1 MQDGQGNGV
10 GRLSGRTSG
19 GVAQFAF
26 DVVARLVAG
35 DATTTGPLRDDLV
48 ERFSWA
54 VIDPELGRFEA
65 MKPDLRRA
73 RISPTLFAD
82 RYVPE
87 IARRLG
93 KGWED
98 DTMSFAQVTMGAS
111 RLQAILREI
120 GADWVADQGI
130 SHGASGD
137 RATVLM
143 IVPAG
148 EQHTLGVFVL
158 IGQLRR
164 RGVSV
169 CLRIGPSEDDLRTLL
184 GERQFDG
191 AMISVATPEKQAACR
206 TVLKLLKDVTTGRL
220 HVAVGG
226 AALTALGDKADMIGA
241 DVVTNDL
248 TTAMMAMGM
257 TQAAMQIDS
266 YADGSS

>member
-1 MQDGQGNGV
+1 MQDGQGDGSS
-10 GRLSGRTSG
+10 RFDSQTSG

-26 DVVARLVAG
+26 EVVARLVAG
-35 DATTTGPLRDDLV
+35 DVTTAGTLREDLI

-54 VIDPELGRFEA
+54 VIDPEFGRFDA

-93 KGWED
+93 RGWED

-120 GADWVADQGI
+120 GADWVADQGVV
-130 SHGASGD
+130 SSSSAERS
-137 RATVLM
+137 TVLM
-143 IVPAG
+143 IVPPG

-169 CLRIGPSEDDLRTLL
+169 CLRIGPTSDDMRQLL
-184 GERQFDG
+184 GERSFDG
-191 AMISVATPEKQAACR
+191 AMISIATPETLARCE
-206 TVLKLLKDVTTGRL
+206 VLLKTIKDVTTGRL
-220 HVAVGG
+220 RVAIGG
-226 AALTALGDKADMIGA
+226 AALRELGGAAETIGA

-248 TTAMMAMGM
+248 TSAMLGLGM
-257 TQAAMQIDS
+257 MDAAMKIEA
-266 YADGSS
+266 YPNERI

>member
-1 MQDGQGNGV
+1 MQDGQSNT
-10 GRLSGRTSG
+10 SGRMGRQVSG

-26 DVVARLVAG
+26 EVVARLVSG
-35 DATTTGPLRDDLV
+35 DVATMGPLREDLI

-54 VIDPELGRFEA
+54 VIDPEMGRFDA

-82 RYVPE
+82 RYIPE

-93 KGWED
+93 RGWED

-120 GADWVADQGI
+120 GADWIADQG
-130 SHGASGD
+130 SGYTPTGD
-137 RATVLM
+137 RSTVLLV
-143 IVPAG
+143 VPQG

-169 CLRIGPSEDDLRTLL
+169 CLRIGPSDDDVRSLL
-184 GERQFDG
+184 GERSFDG
-191 AMISVATPEKQAACR
+191 AMISIATPQKLPICR
-206 TVLKLLKDVTTGRL
+206 VLVKTIKEVTTGRL

-226 AALTALGDKADMIGA
+226 AALRELGEEAHVIGA

-248 TTAMMAMGM
+248 TAAMFGLGM
-257 TQAAMQIDS
+257 TTAAMQIEPYSD
-266 YADGSS
+266 ARI

>member
-1 MQDGQGNGV
+1 MQDGQGNGT
-10 GRLSGRTSG
+10 GRLSGQTSG

-35 DATTTGPLRDDLV
+35 DATTTGALRDDLV

-54 VIDPELGRFEA
+54 VIDPELGRFDA

-73 RISPTLFAD
+73 RITPTLFAD
-82 RYVPE
+82 RYVPA

-120 GADWVADQGI
+120 GADWVADQGP
-130 SHGASGD
+130 GPGLGGD
-137 RATVLM
+137 RATVLL
-143 IVPAG
+143 ILPAG
-148 EQHTLGVFVL
+148 EQHTLGAFVL

-169 CLRIGPSEDDLRTLL
+169 CLRIGPSEDDLRVLL
-184 GERQFDG
+184 NERHFDG
-191 AMISVATPEKQAACR
+191 AMISLATPERQASCR
-206 TVLKLLKDVTTGRL
+206 SMLKILKDVTTGRL

-226 AALTALGDKADMIGA
+226 AALSALGDKAHMIGA

-248 TTAMMAMGM
+248 TTAMMAMGL
-257 TQAAMQIDS
+257 TQAAMRIES

>member
-1 MQDGQGNGV
+1 MQDGQGDGSS
-10 GRLSGRTSG
+10 RFDSQTSG

-26 DVVARLVAG
+26 EVVARLVAG
-35 DATTTGPLRDDLV
+35 DVTTTGALREDLI

-54 VIDPELGRFEA
+54 VIDPEFGRFDA

-93 KGWED
+93 RGWED

-120 GADWVADQGI
+120 GADWVADQGVV
-130 SHGASGD
+130 SSSTAERS
-137 RATVLM
+137 TVLM
-143 IVPAG
+143 IVPPG

-169 CLRIGPSEDDLRTLL
+169 CLRIGPTSDDMRQLL
-184 GERQFDG
+184 GERSFDG
-191 AMISVATPEKQAACR
+191 VMMSIATPEKLARCEVLLR
-206 TVLKLLKDVTTGRL
+206 TIKDVTTGRL
-220 HVAVGG
+220 RVAIGG
-226 AALTALGDKADMIGA
+226 AALRELGGAAETIGA

-248 TTAMMAMGM
+248 TSAMLGLGM
-257 TQAAMQIDS
+257 MDAAMKIEA
-266 YADGSS
+266 YPNERM

>member
-1 MQDGQGNGV
+1 MQDGQSAGSS
-10 GRLSGRTSG
+10 RFASQTSG

-26 DVVARLVAG
+26 EVVARLVAG
-35 DATTTGPLRDDLV
+35 DVTTTGILREDLI

-54 VIDPELGRFEA
+54 VIDPELGRFDA
-65 MKPDLRRA
+65 IKPDLRRA

-82 RYVPE
+82 RYIPE

-93 KGWED
+93 RGWEE

-120 GADWVADQGI
+120 GADWVADQG
-130 SHGASGD
+130 SVSSSAERS
-137 RATVLM
+137 TVLM
-143 IVPAG
+143 IVPQG

-169 CLRIGPSEDDLRTLL
+169 CLRIGPTNDDIRHLM
-184 GERQFDG
+184 GERSFDG
-191 AMISVATPEKQAACR
+191 AMISVASPDKLAGCQNL
-206 TVLKLLKDVTTGRL
+206 LKTIKDVTTGRL
-220 HVAVGG
+220 RVAVGG
-226 AALTALGDKADMIGA
+226 AALRELGEKAETIGA

-248 TTAMMAMGM
+248 TTAMIGLRM
-257 TQAAMQIDS
+257 TDAAMKIDA
-266 YADGSS
+266 YASERL

>member
-1 MQDGQGNGV
+1 MQDGQD
-10 GRLSGRTSG
+10 SGSSRFDSHVSG

-26 DVVARLVAG
+26 EVVARLVAG
-35 DATTTGPLRDDLV
+35 DVTATGTLREDLI

-54 VIDPELGRFEA
+54 IIDPEFGRFDA

-82 RYVPE
+82 RYIPE

-93 KGWED
+93 RGWED

-120 GADWVADQGI
+120 GADWVADQGAVAT
-130 SHGASGD
+130 SSAERS
-137 RATVLM
+137 TVLM
-143 IVPAG
+143 IVPQG

-169 CLRIGPSEDDLRTLL
+169 CLRIGPTDDDIRELMGDRS
-184 GERQFDG
+184 FDG
-191 AMISVATPEKQAACR
+191 AMISVATPDNLARCER
-206 TVLKLLKDVTTGRL
+206 LLKTIKDVTTGRL
-220 HVAVGG
+220 QVAIGG
-226 AALTALGDKADMIGA
+226 AALRELGEKARMIGA

-248 TTAMMAMGM
+248 TTAMLGLGM
-257 TQAAMQIDS
+257 TQAAMHID
-266 YADGSS
+266 A

>member
-1 MQDGQGNGV
+1 MQDGQGNGSS
-10 GRLSGRTSG
+10 RFSSRTSG

-26 DVVARLVAG
+26 EVVARLVAG
-35 DATTTGPLRDDLV
+35 DVTTTGTLREDLI

-54 VIDPELGRFEA
+54 IIDPEFGRFDA

-120 GADWVADQGI
+120 GADWAADQGAL
-130 SHGASGD
+130 ASMTHAE
-137 RATVLM
+137 RSTILM
-143 IVPAG
+143 IVPPG

-169 CLRIGPSEDDLRTLL
+169 CLRIGP
-184 GERQFDG
+184 
-191 AMISVATPEKQAACR
+191 
-206 TVLKLLKDVTTGRL
+206 
-220 HVAVGG
+220 
-226 AALTALGDKADMIGA
+226 TA
-241 DVVTNDL
+241 
-248 TTAMMAMGM
+248 
-257 TQAAMQIDS
+257 
-266 YADGSS
+266 